1 MFKCIS
7 KPSHWKSCITPK
19 LFIPLNILWCF
30 PLHTKYNLQYR
41 YGIEINCNFPRYSYI
56 QISMVMPCKF
66 PHHRSILHVLSR
78 HTAEGVRLLN
88 SIFHRKMLEYTTQS
102 HAVLRKISI
111 GLMFTSEIITLHQ
124 CKHSGNTSSHQVDG
138 SWNLH
143 CKHGCPQSLLPTS
156 WNESHNILGRKVT
169 DTLI

>member
-1 MFKCIS
+1 M
-7 KPSHWKSCITPK
+7 
-19 LFIPLNILWCF
+19 
-30 PLHTKYNLQYR
+30 HTKYNLQYR

-124 CKHSGNTSSHQVDG
+124 CKHSGNTCHLIRLMDLGTYIV
-138 SWNLH
+138 N
-143 CKHGCPQSLLPTS
+143 TAV
-156 WNESHNILGRKVT
+156 HNAYYPHHEMNHTTFWGEK
-169 DTLI
+169 